1 MTTCQRKPD
10 RGVIELCI
18 QPIVDR
24 VAHFAG
30 GRVSSCDVIWCHR
43 LLKVRFMAR
52 VAHRGHALESAVGR
66 ILVAGIAIDRRMAA
80 DQREAVVVLLHF
92 LD

>member
-1 MTTCQRKPD
+1 MTTCQRKTN

-24 VAHFAG
+24 VAHFTG
-30 GRVSSCDVIWCHR
+30 GRVSSRDVIWCHR
-43 LLKVRFMAR
+43 LLEVRFMAR